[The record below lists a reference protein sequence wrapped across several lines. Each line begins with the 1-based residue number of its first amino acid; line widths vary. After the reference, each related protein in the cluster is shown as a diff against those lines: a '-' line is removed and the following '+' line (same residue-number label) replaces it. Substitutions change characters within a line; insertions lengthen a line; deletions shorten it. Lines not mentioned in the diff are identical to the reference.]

1 MLILLHFYQQYYLRM
16 SVRGGKM
23 AAFGALIR
31 MKCVSVE
38 TMLPILTGA
47 WITSGFT
54 FHPTK
59 TKGEEAY
66 MVRTTLVSNE

>member
-47 WITSGFT
+47 
-54 FHPTK
+54 
-59 TKGEEAY
+59 
-66 MVRTTLVSNE
+66 